1 LDEPVKVVLE
11 QKNVQNET
19 KLLDCKKSLM
29 LILKVLAQLLKNQP
43 KKTKTLIKSLMSW
56 CDLDINQA
64 EYILNQLQ
72 EIKVL
77 VVDQEK
83 CLYNKKQLKKSLAQI
98 LKVKVIYRHHC
109 LKLKHDRT

>member
-1 LDEPVKVVLE
+1 
-11 QKNVQNET
+11 
-19 KLLDCKKSLM
+19 
-29 LILKVLAQLLKNQP
+29 
-43 KKTKTLIKSLMSW
+43 MSW

-77 VVDQEK
+77 VVDQE
-83 CLYNKKQLKKSLAQI
+83 NAEHKKQLKKSLAQI

-109 LKLKHDRT
+109 LKLKHDRLD